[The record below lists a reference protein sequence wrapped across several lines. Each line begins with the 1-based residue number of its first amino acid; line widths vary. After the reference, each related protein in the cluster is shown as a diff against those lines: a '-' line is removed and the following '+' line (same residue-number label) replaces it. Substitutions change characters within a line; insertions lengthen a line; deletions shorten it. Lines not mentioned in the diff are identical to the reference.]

1 MNIIFEIQKEKRDRR
16 FYKLLYK
23 QSINV
28 SKTNSDSL
36 TKLETLKND
45 IILSERPPFSWL
57 SFTENFDFRFSWNY
71 QMISN

>member
-1 MNIIFEIQKEKRDRR
+1 MNILFEIQKEKRDRG

-45 IILSERPPFSWL
+45 IILSERTPFS
-57 SFTENFDFRFSWNY
+57 
-71 QMISN
+71 